1 MTQEQKNGFLLTRKQ
16 YDRNGHCVFELWVKS
31 DDGVHQLVIENEKAV
46 CFAFES
52 DRVEILALCQQA
64 QLNIAFKDLE
74 LTSFDGQAVFGLY
87 SESLKDYHRLRKLT
101 EERRIELLEADIK
114 PIDRYLMERFIQ
126 GELCFTG
133 IKQLKSQNN
142 SVKSV
147 SVINQ
152 AQIKQGLYNPTFS
165 TLSIDIECDEQG
177 YLYSIGLHGIGFYEK
192 NTQGTDLQGTDI
204 QEKSVEF
211 VLYNGMQSNDKPII
225 KPDDLPDYT
234 IWLDSEW
241 ELLLKFNQLVTE
253 LNPDLI
259 IGWNFV
265 KFDVRVL
272 VAAAKRNGIKLKIGR
287 DGSELEFIDGN
298 RDGEQ
303 RYPDKAYVAGRVILD
318 GIEVMKNATYS
329 FPSFS
334 LNHVASQ
341 ILGEQKLIQESA
353 GDKLAEIKHLYKNDP
368 TSLIEYNLQD
378 CILVSKIF
386 SKEKLVEFVITRT
399 KLTGVELDR
408 VGGSVAAFTNLY
420 LPHAHRK
427 GWIAPNLVSTQD
439 YVNSPGG
446 FVMDSIPGIHNDVLV
461 YDFKSL
467 YPSIMRTF
475 NIDPV
480 ALLEARSLNEELR
493 IPGFRGGEFSRE
505 KAILSSILDKL
516 WQAREQ
522 AKADNN
528 KVFSNAIKIIM
539 NSFYGVLGSSG
550 CRFYDTKLASSITM
564 RGHWVLSQSKVWFE
578 QQGLTV
584 IYGDTD
590 SVFVSLDDSKFC
602 VEDAEQLGI
611 DLNKW
616 FNQKIQQ
623 DFNLDNKMELEFE
636 THFSPFFMPTIRGSE
651 SGSKKRYAGMKK
663 HKNSDSE
670 LIFKGM
676 ETVRSDWTELAK
688 VFQMKLFQL
697 VFAKLDCDEYISS
710 VISKLKRGEFDHL
723 LIYRKRIRQ
732 HIASYVKTTPPHIKA
747 ARLANSQANSDI
759 YRKGSS
765 IEYIIG
771 INGPKVNEPNLI
783 PNYEHYI
790 EKQIFPIAEAILAIY
805 SPKTLK
811 LFNQQ
816 MVLL

>member
-64 QLNIAFKDLE
+64 QLNIAFKCLE

-133 IKQLKSQNN
+133 IEQLKSQSN
-142 SVKSV
+142 SVKSI

-192 NTQGTDLQGTDI
+192 NTQGTDLQVTDI

-211 VLYNGMQSNDKPII
+211 VLYNGMQSNDNPII
-225 KPDDLPDYT
+225 KPSDLPDYT

-334 LNHVASQ
+334 LNHVASE

-368 TSLIEYNLQD
+368 ISLIEYNLQD

-427 GWIAPNLVSTQD
+427 GWIAPNLVSAQD

-480 ALLEARSLNEELR
+480 ALLEARSLNEEQR

-564 RGHWVLSQSKVWFE
+564 RGHWVLNQSKLWFE

-590 SVFVSLDDSKFC
+590 SVFVSLDDSKFS

-651 SGSKKRYAGMKK
+651 SGSKKRYVGMKK
-663 HKNSDSE
+663 HKNSDPE

-688 VFQMKLFQL
+688 IFQMKLFQL

-710 VISKLKRGEFDHL
+710 VISKLKKGEFDHL

>member
-74 LTSFDGQAVFGLY
+74 LTSFYGQAVFGLY

-133 IKQLKSQNN
+133 IEQLKSQSN
-142 SVKSV
+142 SVKSI

-192 NTQGTDLQGTDI
+192 NTQGTDLQVTDI

-211 VLYNGMQSNDKPII
+211 VLYNGMQSNDNPII
-225 KPDDLPDYT
+225 KPNDLPDYT

-368 TSLIEYNLQD
+368 ISLIEYNLQD

-427 GWIAPNLVSTQD
+427 GWIAPNLVSAQD

-480 ALLEARSLNEELR
+480 ALLEARSLNEEQR

-564 RGHWVLSQSKVWFE
+564 RGHWVLNQSKLWFE

-590 SVFVSLDDSKFC
+590 SVFVSLDDSKFT

-663 HKNSDSE
+663 HKNSDPE

-688 VFQMKLFQL
+688 IFQMKLFQL

-710 VISKLKRGEFDHL
+710 VISKLKKGEFDHL

>member
-1 MTQEQKNGFLLTRKQ
+1 MTQEKQNGFLLTRKQ

-31 DDGVHQLVIENEKAV
+31 DNGIHQLIIENEKAV

-52 DRVEILALCQQA
+52 DKADILALCQQA
-64 QLNIAFKDLE
+64 QLNIAFKYLE

-133 IKQLKSQNN
+133 IEHLKSQPNLD
-142 SVKSV
+142 SSL

-177 YLYSIGLHGIGFYEK
+177 YLYSIGFHGIGFYEK
-192 NTQGTDLQGTDI
+192 NTQGSELQ
-204 QEKSVEF
+204 KKPVEF
-211 VLYNGMQSNDKPII
+211 VLYNGMQSNDKPVI

-241 ELLLKFNQLVTE
+241 ELLLKFNQLVAE

-334 LNHVASQ
+334 LNAVASK
-341 ILGEQKLIQESA
+341 ILDEQKLIQESA
-353 GDKLAEIKHLYKNDP
+353 GDKLAEIKNLYQNDP
-368 TSLIEYNLQD
+368 TSLIKYNLQD

-427 GWIAPNLVSTQD
+427 GWIAPNLVSAQD

-461 YDFKSL
+461 FDFKSL

-480 ALLEARSLNEELR
+480 ALLEARSLDAEQR
-493 IPGFRGGEFSRE
+493 IPGFRGGEFSRD

-564 RGHWVLSQSKVWFE
+564 RGHWVLNQSKLWFE

-590 SVFVSLDDSKFC
+590 SVFVSLDDSKFRA
-602 VEDAEQLGI
+602 EDAEQLGI
-611 DLNKW
+611 ELNKW

-663 HKNSDSE
+663 HKNADSE

-688 VFQMKLFQL
+688 IFQTKLFQL

-710 VISKLKRGEFDHL
+710 VIRKLKQGEFDHL

-732 HIASYVKTTPPHIKA
+732 HIKSYVKTTPPHIKA
-747 ARLANSQANSDI
+747 ARLANAQGNSEL

-771 INGPKVNEPNLI
+771 INGPRVNEPTII

-816 MVLL
+816 LVLL